1 VPISPGMLAQVPLVS
16 VAGFKAHPTYL
27 DLQNLRSGVATLA
40 AQDSEL
46 NNILLQASSIAEGEE
61 MVGMPLQAHIQTDS
75 GRATPDRRGRLFL
88 YPDHKPVRALLSY
101 SYSAQIGSQTVVA
114 TPAYRLEDNRQIIV
128 ELGGSATSWSGSLQL
143 GAPRGGI
150 DLYTDITY
158 VAGYANTILGADAA
172 AAAQAVTVRDP
183 TGIYPGDVLRLWDP
197 GVEEQVIVAANYTP
211 IAVYPPAATSIPLV
225 APLANAHTAGAH
237 ISSLPPDAYNAVVYL
252 AIDALARPGSS
263 DPQWPGSKVPAATA
277 KRRKQAARPW
287 FEKAKQLLSTYQD
300 VW

>member
-61 MVGMPLQAHIQTDS
+61 LVGMPLQAHIQTDT
-75 GRATPDRRGRLFL
+75 GRTTPDRRGRLFL

-101 SYSAQIGSQTVVA
+101 SYSPQIGSTTTVA

-128 ELGGSATSWSGSLQL
+128 ELGGAATSWSGSLQL

-172 AAAQAVTVRDP
+172 AAATAVTVKDP

-197 GVEEQVIVAANYTP
+197 GVEEQVIVDASYTP

>member
-61 MVGMPLQAHIQTDS
+61 MVGMPLQAHIQTDN

-128 ELGGSATSWSGSLQL
+128 ELGGSSYQL
-143 GAPRGGI
+143 VGVAAARRAARRHRPVHRHHLRGRLRQHRPDRRRRGGRHRG
-150 DLYTDITY
+150 D
-158 VAGYANTILGADAA
+158 
-172 AAAQAVTVRDP
+172 RKDP

-197 GVEEQVIVAANYTP
+197 GVEEQVIVAASYTP
-211 IAVYPPAATSIPLV
+211 VAVYPPAATSIPLV